1 MKSTTRFEFKYIL
14 NPAQAHVA
22 RDIVAQLMDAD
33 PAAGAPGWYTV
44 TSLYFD
50 TPQLGDYYDKSGGFL
65 ERKKLRARIYADHW
79 DGQSPIWIE
88 VKKKRDMAFQKTR
101 ALLSP
106 EEWQEL
112 CNHSYATLLAR
123 ARPTKDQIALEEFVW
138 YTLQEGRRPTAYVRY
153 KRTPFLREDDETL
166 RITFDEDIRCARANN
181 LSPQPFADRIT
192 EQIIMEVK
200 FAARLPAW
208 FHSMIKKLDIR
219 RESFSKYGHSID
231 TFYRHNPLP
240 H

>member
-1 MKSTTRFEFKYIL
+1 MKPTTRFEFKYVL
-14 NPAQAHVA
+14 NSAQAHAA
-22 RDIVAQLMDAD
+22 RDIVAQLMERD
-33 PAAGAPGWYTV
+33 PAAGTQGWYTV

-65 ERKKLRARIYADHW
+65 ERKKLRARIYAEYW
-79 DGQSPIWIE
+79 DGKSSVWIE
-88 VKKKRDMAFQKTR
+88 TKKKHDMAFQKTR

-112 CNHSYATLLAR
+112 CSHSYATLLAR
-123 ARPTKDQIALEEFVW
+123 ARPAKDQIALEEFVW
-138 YTLQEGRRPTAYVRY
+138 YMLQEGRRPTAHVRY
-153 KRTPFLREDDETL
+153 KRTPFLQEDDETL
-166 RITFDEDIRCARANN
+166 RITFDEDIRCARASD

-200 FAARLPAW
+200 FATRLPAW